1 MPRYDPKD
9 VKQLAR
15 NRWPEI
21 LSTVAGLPA
30 DSLDGQHHP
39 CPRCGGSDRF
49 RFTDDSGDG
58 SLICNQCARRSCGD
72 GLASVQWALG
82 CDFPTALSLVAR
94 HVGAP
99 EAAASANGKPQRHR
113 KTAVDPA
120 KDLQPLPWS
129 DSLAALWC
137 SRKPPIIPAAI
148 VAAGGRLARYRQ
160 RHTVVDLPVIGRQ
173 GQTTGHV
180 LANVTGGTLPR
191 FDQSGKLI
199 GQVKTKLTWGSQP
212 GLIGRLPGLETTIV
226 VKTEGPSDVL
236 ALLSAAELP
245 PTVAVVTNEAGAGQK
260 PQPWILQAAAGKT
273 VWVVGDAD
281 QPGEQGAALWASAFA
296 GHAAEVR
303 HVRLPYPVTADHGRD
318 LRDWLAEGHGWA
330 DFAALA
336 ATAPIVKP
344 NSQPAAGPLP
354 EAVDDPHR
362 LARLNLERYATN
374 NQGRTIRY
382 WRSEWYVW
390 KRNRYRKINEDELR
404 AKLAASVKQEFDR
417 AYRAGETDEVRKV
430 TGGIVSNVML
440 ATSGYVNLSAEI
452 EFGTWLEDRSRRN
465 YVSMA
470 NGILDIDAV
479 LAGKDES
486 ECLLPHSPQWFSLVS
501 VPYEFD
507 SDAGAEPTKWLA
519 YLDRVLEGDQ
529 ERIDILQEWAGYL
542 LTPDTG
548 QQKFLVCE
556 GDGANGK
563 SVYAA
568 AMTALLGDENVSN
581 IQLEVFGDRFSRTD
595 TLGKLANICG
605 DVGEIDKVSEG
616 YVKSFTSG
624 DRMYFD
630 RKGVSGLNVVPT
642 ARLMLACNSRPRFS
656 DRSDGVWRRMI
667 LMPFRVQIQEEERI
681 IGMDKIAW
689 WEMSGELPAIFNWA
703 LLGLARLRAQGKFT
717 RSSLVE
723 KAREEYREEMNP
735 ARMFLRENLE
745 VSGSGVIP
753 SGLLYQFYCHW
764 ISTNGYRPLSEK
776 QFGREVSRCF
786 PVSRRIRRGTR
797 GNQNY
802 CYEMI
807 QFSQDEICGKRI
819 LEQTLF

>member
-1 MPRYDPKD
+1 MYDAKD
-9 VKQLAR
+9 VKHLAR
-15 NRWPEI
+15 GRWAAI

-30 DSLDGQHHP
+30 AILDGQHHP

-49 RFTDDSGDG
+49 RFTDDDGDG

-72 GLASVQWALG
+72 GFASVQWALG
-82 CDFPTALSLVAR
+82 CGFPTAVQR
-94 HVGAP
+94 VGEYIGAP
-99 EAAASANGKPQRHR
+99 PAANGKPQRAR
-113 KTAVDPA
+113 KLTADPS
-120 KDLQPLPWS
+120 KDLQPMPWS
-129 DSLAALWC
+129 DSLAGLWC
-137 SRKPPIIPAAI
+137 SRKRPILPAAI
-148 VAAGGRLARYRQ
+148 AAAGGRLARYRHH
-160 RHTVVDLPVIGRQ
+160 HTVIDLPVIGRQ
-173 GQTTGHV
+173 GETTGHV
-180 LANVTGGTLPR
+180 IANVTGGTLPR
-191 FDQSGKLI
+191 FDAHGKLI

-212 GLIGRLPGLETTIV
+212 GLIGRLPGDRII
-226 VKTEGPSDVL
+226 VKTEGPTDAL
-236 ALLSAAELP
+236 ALLSATDLP
-245 PTVAVVTNEAGAGQK
+245 SMVAVWANEAGAGQK

-318 LRDWLAEGHGWA
+318 LRDWLSEGHGWA
-330 DFAALA
+330 DLVALA
-336 ATAPIVKP
+336 AAAPIVQP
-344 NSQPAAGPLP
+344 SSQPAAGPLP

-548 QQKFLVCE
+548 QQCFFILE
-556 GDGANGK
+556 GDGGNGK
-563 SVYAA
+563 SVSEAGLT
-568 AMTALLGDENVSN
+568 AMLGIDNVAN
-581 IQLEVFGDRFSRTD
+581 VPLEVFGVRFQLTH
-595 TLGKLANICG
+595 TLGKLANFCG
-605 DVGEIDKVSEG
+605 DAGEIDKVAEG
-616 YVKSFTSG
+616 HVKAFTSG
-624 DRMYFD
+624 NRMNFD
-630 RKGVSGLNVVPT
+630 RKGEAPIDATPT
-642 ARLMLACNSRPRFS
+642 ARLMVSCNNVPRFS
-656 DRSDGVWRRMI
+656 DRTDGIWRRMV
-667 LMPFRVQIQEEERI
+667 LVPFRTKIQPHERI
-681 IGMDKIAW
+681 IGMDKREW
-689 WEMSGELPAIFNWA
+689 WEASGELPAIFNWA
-703 LLGLARLRAQGKFT
+703 LLGLARLREQKRFT
-717 RSSLVE
+717 VSRVAE
-723 KAREEYREEMNP
+723 EAKENFREEFNP
-735 ARMFLRENLE
+735 ARAFLKESCE
-745 VSGSGVIP
+745 VSSTGMVVASM
-753 SGLLYQFYCHW
+753 LYRIYCDW
-764 ISTNGYRPLSEK
+764 IKENGHRPLSEK

-786 PVSRRIRRGTR
+786 PSVKRVRRGGR
-797 GNQNY
+797 GDQSW
-802 CYEMI
+802 CYEMM
-807 QFSQDEICGKRI
+807 QFAKDEICGNK
-819 LEQTLF
+819 TYDAMLF